1 MFPDGTDGTDVSADT
16 DPTDIKFRTL
26 GLIDGD
32 ERLAKD
38 LGAVAKQKAFK

>member
-32 ERLAKD
+32 ERLAKEIF
-38 LGAVAKQKAFK
+38 GCQQKK